1 MAIKQRVYFYLTLI
15 RHGETNANVNNIIQ
29 GHMDTNLSE
38 VGVLQARELK
48 DLLNSIPVD
57 LALSSDLKRA
67 NLSAA
72 EFSLPIE
79 VEQDSRLRER
89 NFGVYCGTARRELQ
103 KFAEKNS
110 EIGGGC
116 DGWKAVGGE
125 CSHEI
130 FVNCRLT
137 LRYGLLQS
145 TSTAAAPED
154 ILNSISGLNM
164 FSRFNLNNAYLQMAH
179 RTSTFLLD
187 ICARLVQRLK
197 NGVSALPGKNG
208 ASCPILGH
216 MSTTAM
222 PDPVI
227 DLFDDGGNPDDLRST
242 FVYAGHVLIVSHGGW
257 IRHLLRLLALQSQ
270 HSRYFPKKCMNSVMR
285 NCGLC
290 QVGVAFELAALEN
303 YNNKPDSTAVTKSPL
318 PVFGTLTEDSE
329 QLSNCRFYSLANRR
343 LPLTAVCYHFNVTKS
358 ELETKIQTPDPREAT
373 QTNASP
379 AETLCSQMEVIFS
392 DDGDEYAGKL

>member
-15 RHGETNANVNNIIQ
+15 RHGETNANVDNIIQ
-29 GHMDTNLSE
+29 GHMDTDLSE
-38 VGVLQARELK
+38 VGVLQARELR

-67 NLSAA
+67 NLSAT
-72 EFSLPIE
+72 EFSLPVEI
-79 VEQDSRLRER
+79 EQDSRLRER
-89 NFGVYCGTARRELQ
+89 NFGVYCGTPRRELQ

-110 EIGGGC
+110 ETGGGC

-125 CSHEI
+125 CSHE
-130 FVNCRLT
+130 
-137 LRYGLLQS
+137 
-145 TSTAAAPED
+145 
-154 ILNSISGLNM
+154 
-164 FSRFNLNNAYLQMAH
+164 MAH

-187 ICARLVQRLK
+187 ICVRLVQRLK
-197 NGVSALPGKNG
+197 NGVSALPGKHGTN
-208 ASCPILGH
+208 CPILGH
-216 MSTTAM
+216 MQTTAM

-227 DLFDDGGNPDDLRST
+227 DLFDDGENPDYVRST
-242 FVYAGHVLIVSHGGW
+242 FAYAGHVLIVSHGGW
-257 IRHLLRLLALQSQ
+257 IRHLLRFLALQSQ
-270 HSRYFPKKCMNSVMR
+270 HSRYFPKKCVNSVMR

-290 QVGVAFELAALEN
+290 QVGVAFEMAALEN
-303 YNNKPDSTAVTKSPL
+303 YNNKPDPTAMTESPL

-329 QLSNCRFYSLANRR
+329 QLSTCRFYWLANRR

-358 ELETKIQTPDPREAT
+358 EIKTKIQTRDPCEAT
-373 QTNASP
+373 QTNVSP